1 MFFSIDILFDQRFPQ
16 SSPLYPTRYRRIFP
30 HPPLLTTNYPHY
42 MHKLLTTLI
51 LTILSL
57 YLSATV
63 RVTNLSIEGRQ
74 DSPLGIDVKT
84 PSLGW
89 RLMADD
95 GLFRVCQTQYH
106 ILVASS
112 ELLLSQ
118 DKGDI
123 WDHTTVSDQSQ
134 WIPFCGKKLSPNAKY
149 WWKVRAE
156 YSYSSSIDGK
166 KTKKAWTEWSA
177 PSSWSMGL
185 MHEYRWKG
193 YWIGMEHAN
202 PWDREDEHSR
212 LSARYFRRTFP
223 LASEVKRATLH
234 ICGLGLYEAYIDGS
248 LISKGTKNDL
258 SRLGDIVMTPAPTDY
273 RKSIIYNTFDITPL
287 LQNDRSKHCI
297 AVTVSNGRFY
307 TMQQNKKKHKITN
320 FGYPC
325 LRANIIIEYSD
336 GKTETIATDDKLW
349 RLNADG
355 AIRSANEYDGE
366 IYDARK
372 QFGGSAEAWTS
383 PDFDDS
389 SWQLAQRS
397 AIPSGTLIG
406 NLTPPMRILDTLRVK
421 HSSSI
426 GNAIV
431 MDFGQNYAGWTR
443 INTAACR
450 LSKGDTLRIRYAE
463 RLNADG
469 SLYTAN
475 LRHAE
480 STDYYIADGKTD
492 SWWAPRFTTH
502 GGRYIEVSVIG
513 KSCPQLSA
521 DDVIGEVVSDD
532 MTRKGQF
539 SCGNMTLNRLMQN
552 AYWGI
557 LSNYKGMPIDCPQR
571 DERQPWLGDRT
582 MGCWG
587 ESFLLDNDALYLKWI
602 KDITEAQRSDGCI
615 PDVAPAYWNYY
626 SDNVTWPAVI
636 ITAAEMLYRQYG
648 DTRAIEAYYPQMLK
662 WFSHIWEDK
671 RDSKTGLVKADKYGD
686 WCVTP
691 ESPSL
696 IHSQD
701 PGRKT
706 DGMLIGSAYMFH
718 LAHIMKSFASILM
731 EKTATDGMEMERRG
745 MSRNVLAADTLLYNS
760 VRSKLRKAI
769 NDHFLVVKPGTSA
782 VTLYA
787 PDCAPQHMLYP
798 DSIYY
803 ANNSLTAN
811 LLPLAFG
818 IVPEQYEEV
827 ITNQIL
833 SRLLLNPANGHLCCG
848 VIGVQWL
855 LTELSRRHRT
865 DVAYL
870 IASRKDF
877 PSWGYMAEQ
886 GATTIWELWNGD
898 TANPAMNSGNH
909 VMLLGDLIPW
919 MFRDLG
925 GIAPAEAGYKRI
937 RLAPRFELEEL
948 SQATASYECPY
959 GMIKSS
965 WQKTLDRLHWEI
977 SIPCNTVAE
986 VQMPHKILTLGSG
999 HYVFDESLPL
1009 SSVPA
1014 DKQEGS
1020 DMQVKSN
1027 EFLYEKAEFPS
1038 CHACTIAELTN
1049 GDLLAAYFGGSYESC
1064 PDVCIY
1070 TQRKRLIKRDAKHGN
1085 VYETKWSAPVKV
1097 ADGIMS
1103 DSLRKA
1109 CYNPVLFQIPDG
1121 DLLLHYKIGKDVRDW
1136 TGYQMRST
1144 DNGYTWSSQR
1154 DSIPAVAGVCP
1165 DSLLGAIKNQP
1176 IFLPKGF
1183 RCKNGTVLTTSRII
1197 APTSKETA
1205 FASKVKPGQWRC
1217 YMEISEDDGRSW
1229 TITPQ
1234 VPQNDNL
1241 FRTIQP
1247 TVLIHRDGRLQLL
1260 ARTAPPKHPAQKE
1273 NARVATSWSDDG
1285 GLTWSEMEFVKDLP
1299 NNNSGID
1306 AVTLP
1311 DGSFAII
1318 YNPFGCVDWKKKT
1331 EADRNKP
1338 LRNPLWVATSLDGI
1352 HWTPQL
1358 SLESSPISQ
1367 YSYPSMIVGSDGTL
1381 HCIYTWRRQRVK
1393 YQRIGFQ

>member
-1 MFFSIDILFDQRFPQ
+1 
-16 SSPLYPTRYRRIFP
+16 
-30 HPPLLTTNYPHY
+30 

-234 ICGLGLYEAYIDGS
+234 ICGLGLYEAYIDGC

-397 AIPSGTLIG
+397 AIPSGSLIG

-421 HSSSI
+421 HSSTI

-431 MDFGQNYAGWTR
+431 MDFGQNYAGWTM

-480 STDYYIADGKTD
+480 STDYYIADGKTN

-532 MTRKGQF
+532 MARKGQF
-539 SCGNMTLNRLMQN
+539 SCGNMTLNRL
-552 AYWGI
+552 
-557 LSNYKGMPIDCPQR
+557 
-571 DERQPWLGDRT
+571 
-582 MGCWG
+582 
-587 ESFLLDNDALYLKWI
+587 
-602 KDITEAQRSDGCI
+602 
-615 PDVAPAYWNYY
+615 
-626 SDNVTWPAVI
+626 
-636 ITAAEMLYRQYG
+636 
-648 DTRAIEAYYPQMLK
+648 
-662 WFSHIWEDK
+662 
-671 RDSKTGLVKADKYGD
+671 
-686 WCVTP
+686 
-691 ESPSL
+691 
-696 IHSQD
+696 
-701 PGRKT
+701 
-706 DGMLIGSAYMFH
+706 
-718 LAHIMKSFASILM
+718 
-731 EKTATDGMEMERRG
+731 
-745 MSRNVLAADTLLYNS
+745 
-760 VRSKLRKAI
+760 
-769 NDHFLVVKPGTSA
+769 
-782 VTLYA
+782 
-787 PDCAPQHMLYP
+787 
-798 DSIYY
+798 
-803 ANNSLTAN
+803 
-811 LLPLAFG
+811 
-818 IVPEQYEEV
+818 
-827 ITNQIL
+827 
-833 SRLLLNPANGHLCCG
+833 
-848 VIGVQWL
+848 
-855 LTELSRRHRT
+855 
-865 DVAYL
+865 
-870 IASRKDF
+870 
-877 PSWGYMAEQ
+877 MAEQ

-986 VQMPHKILTLGSG
+986 VQMPHKVLTLGSG
-999 HYVFDESLPL
+999 HYVLDESLPL

-1014 DKQEGS
+1014 DKLKGS
-1020 DMQVKSN
+1020 DMQVKAN

-1234 VPQNDNL
+1234 VPQNNNL

-1273 NARVATSWSDDG
+1273 NALVATSWSDDG

-1338 LRNPLWVATSLDGI
+1338 LRNPLWVATSSDGI